1 MDQVQLLTLWIPLLA
16 AGALLVRVGQA
27 LAAVGTARAKN
38 AASAAARNLCDLSVT
53 VLAFSLI
60 GVHLLT
66 KGTTARFIGNNAD
79 IPINFEAL
87 TLHFA
92 AMVLIASG
100 LIAPAVAGRS
110 KWIVPLFGG
119 LLISL
124 LLFPILGRWVF
135 YGWLHGAGLI
145 DIGGALPI
153 HLAGALCGA
162 VAVYWVGPRMGKYNH
177 DGSTSIIPPHQP
189 ALPATGTLFMIA
201 GWLPYVMGSTLLHAF
216 DGGAAGGAA
225 GMAAAALNAL
235 IAAAAGGVGGMIIT
249 RLRYTQDN
257 LSALYTGL
265 LGGAVAITAACGTIA
280 PWQAAALGLIAG
292 VLTPLF
298 AQWLDFKCR
307 LDDPGQVLAPHATGA
322 IIATLGAAVFS
333 PSTLSG
339 KVHAI
344 GVGCLAIGIVAM
356 VAILL
361 SSAVFAALAR
371 VAGLRVSEQ
380 DEFDGLDLAQH
391 DLNAYPDF
399 QQTMIKSYHLREQ

>member
-1 MDQVQLLTLWIPLLA
+1 MDQPPNLWIPLLA
-16 AGALLVRVGQA
+16 AGALLIRVGQA
-27 LAAVGTARAKN
+27 LAAVGTSRAKN

-66 KGTTARFIGNNAD
+66 KGTMAGFIGNDSD
-79 IPINFEAL
+79 IPINFDAL

-110 KWIVPLFGG
+110 KWIVPLFCS

-124 LLFPILGRWVF
+124 VLFPLLGRWVF
-135 YGWLHGAGLI
+135 YGWLHNASLI

-153 HLAGALCGA
+153 HLAGALCAA
-162 VAVYWVGPRMGKYNH
+162 VAVYWVGPRTGKYNH

-189 ALPATGTLFMIA
+189 ALPAIGTLLMIA
-201 GWLPYVMGSTLLHAF
+201 GWLPYVMGSTLLRSI
-216 DGGAAGGAA
+216 DGGTAA
-225 GMAAAALNAL
+225 MATAALNAL
-235 IAAAAGGVGGMIIT
+235 LAAAAGGIGAMIIT
-249 RLRYTQDN
+249 RLRFAQDD

-280 PWQAAALGLIAG
+280 PWQAAILGLIAG
-292 VLTPLF
+292 LLTPIF

-307 LDDPGQVLAPHATGA
+307 LDDPGQMLAPHAIGA
-322 IIATLGAAVFS
+322 IVATLGAALFL

-344 GVGCLAIGIVAM
+344 GVGCLAISIVAM
-356 VAILL
+356 VTILL
-361 SSAVFAALAR
+361 SSLVFAALAR

-399 QQTMIKSYHLREQ
+399 QQTTIKSYHLREA